1 MWSRVMRIIK
11 NYIVVV
17 RLRQGCTLAGG
28 GTGGTADVLEC
39 VTCRDGMYCVRTTTY
54 REQSVMSDEALVE
67 VEVHFPSGEKM
78 TTLVI
83 PVVAVVDQEVEG
95 DLEALE
101 VQIVVDQEV
110 VVGAEVEH

>member
-1 MWSRVMRIIK
+1 MWSRVMRIIE

-17 RLRQGCTLAGG
+17 SVRQGCTLGG
-28 GTGGTADVLEC
+28 GGTADVLEC
-39 VTCRDGMYCVRTTTY
+39 VSCRDGMYCVRTTTY
-54 REQSVMSDEALVE
+54 REQSVMSDKALVE